1 AVDGGPAA
9 LAALREARWDL
20 VFMDYRMMEMD
31 GLETTRRI
39 RAGEGGP
46 AGLHVPII
54 ALTAQAFEEDRAA
67 CLAAG
72 MNDFL
77 TKPVQASALEAAIA
91 RWARASAAQTGR
103 WTAASAAAWD

>member
-1 AVDGGPAA
+1 
-9 LAALREARWDL
+9 
-20 VFMDYRMMEMD
+20 
-31 GLETTRRI
+31 RRI

-103 WTAASAAAWD
+103 WTAASAAAWDTAAAAPPAIFDPRVIAALPMIADGSQPGYSRI